1 MQCSS
6 GRPPVFIQAHARAH
20 TRTHTFSFCLSPPLC
35 PSLPF
40 LSPIPSLSSFLSSSS
55 EDAGKSSLS
64 AQRALSLIRPDLG
77 HRVHEVTMTTSIPGY
92 PSGGK
97 DQLKGPV
104 ISLGHT
110 VFILSSRPCT
120 VLYYGR
126 REGEQEISGF
136 YFF

>member
-1 MQCSS
+1 
-6 GRPPVFIQAHARAH
+6 
-20 TRTHTFSFCLSPPLC
+20 
-35 PSLPF
+35 
-40 LSPIPSLSSFLSSSS
+40 
-55 EDAGKSSLS
+55 
-64 AQRALSLIRPDLG
+64 
-77 HRVHEVTMTTSIPGY
+77 MTTSIPGY

-126 REGEQEISGF
+126 RVGGREKKKYRGFIFFSVFSVGEDHKLFSERDILFLMQSVLGGEAGVHF
-136 YFF
+136 